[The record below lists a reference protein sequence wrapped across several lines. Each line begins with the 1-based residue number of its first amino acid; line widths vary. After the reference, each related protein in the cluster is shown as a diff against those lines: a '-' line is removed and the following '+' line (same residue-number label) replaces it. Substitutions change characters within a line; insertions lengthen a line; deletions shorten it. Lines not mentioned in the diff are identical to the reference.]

1 LAVSLKPNT
10 VKSIF
15 DHLGRIGFEWFSAH
29 AEGFLKA
36 VGRKPSGEGAS
47 VVLHTRTLRQPLD
60 IETHRASCAAP
71 LSFADYLEMQLH
83 QCPNLTVLG
92 LRRSALKDVS
102 SLHDR
107 QKTNQH

>member
-1 LAVSLKPNT
+1 MLIRFLAI
-10 VKSIF
+10 VKRRDVFQSGTAQAQYRQI
-15 DHLGRIGFEWFSAH
+15 DIWIILGKIGFEWFSAH

-71 LSFADYLEMQLH
+71 LSFADY
-83 QCPNLTVLG
+83 
-92 LRRSALKDVS
+92 
-102 SLHDR
+102 
-107 QKTNQH
+107 